1 MGFGEGSS
9 PALFG
14 DTLVVNWDHEGQD
27 FIVAL
32 DKKSGK
38 ELWRTERDE
47 PTSWAT
53 PIVVVSGGK
62 PQVIT
67 SATNR
72 VRSYDLAT
80 GALLWE
86 TRGMTENVIPSPV
99 SAGGMAYLA
108 SGFRG
113 SALLAVR
120 LRDAHGDITGKP
132 AVAWSYDR
140 DTPYVPSP
148 LLYKDGL
155 YFMKSNSA
163 VLTRI
168 DVATGKA
175 SYTQRLDGL
184 TNVYA
189 SPVAASG
196 RVYVMGRDGVAAV
209 LAAGP
214 EPRILATNRLDDGFD
229 ASPALVGDEMYLR
242 GQKYLYRISRN

>member
-1 MGFGEGSS
+1 
-9 PALFG
+9 
-14 DTLVVNWDHEGQD
+14 VV
-27 FIVAL
+27 A
-32 DKKSGK
+32 
-38 ELWRTERDE
+38 
-47 PTSWAT
+47 A
-53 PIVVVSGGK
+53 GGK

-67 SATNR
+67 SATRR

-86 TRGMTENVIPSPV
+86 ASGMTENVIPSPV
-99 SAGGMAYLA
+99 SAGGLAYLT

-120 LRDAHGDITGKP
+120 LGDAHGDITGKP
-132 AVAWSYDR
+132 AIAWTYDH

-163 VLTRI
+163 VMTRI
-168 DVATGKA
+168 DVTTGKP
-175 SYTQRLDGL
+175 SYTQRLDRL
-184 TNVYA
+184 SNVYA

-196 RVYVMGRDGVAAV
+196 RIYVMGRDGITAV

-214 EPRILATNRLDDGFD
+214 EPKVLATNSLGDGFD
-229 ASPALVGDEMYLR
+229 SSPALVDGELYLR
-242 GQKYLYRISRN
+242 GQKYLYRISQN